1 MTNPEC
7 QHKHTIIVREGYEY
21 RTWNGIEDTYV
32 DREVCLDCYEYVDE
46 PESLPSG
53 EADLDIPF

>member
-32 DREVCLDCYEYVDE
+32 DREVCLDCY
-46 PESLPSG
+46 
-53 EADLDIPF
+53 A